1 MSQALS
7 FWILVG
13 PLIKFWSTFCGL
25 IGSFE
30 YSNQFFAFPWNDVMK
45 IVRVLLSASAICAFV
60 LTTFGASSLSAD
72 EMKLKSA
79 GPIAFGPNGLLLVS
93 DPMEAKIYAI
103 ETGDT
108 EGSTD
113 GVTIEIDDLR
123 SKIASMMGAKPEQIR
138 INDLAVNPIN
148 GRPYLSVTRGSGA
161 DEVSVILSVDP
172 KSKEMSVFDMAS
184 KKSTHT
190 LLPNPVASKQS
201 RRGNQR
207 LQAITD
213 MAFIDNQIYV
223 AGLSNEEF
231 ASNLRAINYPFKDT
245 NDGAS
250 IEIYH
255 GAHGKFET
263 RAPIRTFAAM
273 EIEDEVNLLAAYTCT
288 PLVRI
293 PLGQLKPKSKVKGT
307 TIAELGNWN
316 RPLDMVVYKKDDKN
330 YALMA
335 NSHRGVMKIDLSKAG
350 SQAAITEPVKK
361 GGIEGVKYETVKD
374 LKNVVQLD
382 GLSKTHGVVLIR
394 SEDGKESLKTI
405 ALP

>member
-1 MSQALS
+1 
-7 FWILVG
+7 
-13 PLIKFWSTFCGL
+13 
-25 IGSFE
+25 
-30 YSNQFFAFPWNDVMK
+30 MK

-293 PLGQLKPKSKVKGT
+293 PLGQLKPKAKVKGT